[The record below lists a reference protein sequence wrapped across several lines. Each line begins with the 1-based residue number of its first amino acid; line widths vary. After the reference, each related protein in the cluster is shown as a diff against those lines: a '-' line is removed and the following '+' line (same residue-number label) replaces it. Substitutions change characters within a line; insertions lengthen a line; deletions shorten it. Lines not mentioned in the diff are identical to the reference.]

1 MLLLWDETSWFCYFV
16 RKTSFEAVHVCC
28 GTTPVD
34 ILVSYLFNS
43 LSHAKQFQKPNPTP
57 LVHKFIRLDVA
68 FGNNISLLKWRVRKS
83 EWRLYHLTFSPPPP
97 PWRGRTC
104 LINLSSPIS
113 IANRGISL
121 TGYSK
126 LESNHLHRNG
136 NFGSD
141 VDTVN
146 VDVKRYWTRWPW
158 STNFSEGINGE
169 EDF

>member
-1 MLLLWDETSWFCYFV
+1 MKQVGSVISSGKLLLRLCMFVVAPRQWIYWFPIY
-16 RKTSFEAVHVCC
+16 SIH
-28 GTTPVD
+28 
-34 ILVSYLFNS
+34 
-43 LSHAKQFQKPNPTP
+43 SHMLNNFKNLTLPP
-57 LVHKFIRLDVA
+57 LVHKFIRLDLV
-68 FGNNISLLKWRVRKS
+68 FGNNITLLKWRVRKS

-104 LINLSSPIS
+104 LIKLSSPIA

-146 VDVKRYWTRWPW
+146 VDVKRYWTSWPW